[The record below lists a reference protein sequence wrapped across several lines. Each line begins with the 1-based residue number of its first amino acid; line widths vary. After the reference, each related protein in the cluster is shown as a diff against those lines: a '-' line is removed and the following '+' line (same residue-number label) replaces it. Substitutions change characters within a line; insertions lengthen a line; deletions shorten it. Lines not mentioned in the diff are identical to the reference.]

1 MNEPPEVPTAQHD
14 GSASHPSGTAR
25 TSPATA
31 PRRRRRRL
39 IIAGVVIL
47 VIAFIVAFLAIAPR
61 YIARYVANHYLTG
74 MQIDVEGVKTI
85 DIDLFNGEVSIGPV
99 RFHSGTADPGT
110 IGRLG
115 VKLSLSNLIHRQA
128 LLSAVV
134 LRDVDVSI
142 RQTPDG
148 EILVNGISL
157 RQMMAEKAE
166 QEEQPKAP
174 DDTEKS
180 GWGAGI
186 DDLSVR
192 NTRVHFTNRTGG
204 TAAVTIDRLD
214 LRGFRTWEPDHPGT
228 FVLTGNVN
236 GAEVTVYGR
245 AQPFGEKITV
255 FSELTVNGVDLTGIE
270 EFTGP
275 LPLTPAAG
283 MATAYARNT
292 IDLEPDGHLSGN
304 TTGTVV
310 LSNIDVNDPEKASI
324 KLDQVA
330 TDVDLRFALDPEGAA
345 QGSGRVQVRLNEGSS
360 ALPDGT
366 SLTLPSLA
374 LDLSDLSFRRAAAG
388 AIEAATQVRVQVDTP
403 QLSGPADVRAEQVV
417 LSVPRIEA
425 QVTADGTTTVRLPE
439 GENDEA
445 KSEEP
450 KPAETQPGQDVTHT
464 AGAELSIERGSVALA
479 DASGRPATTLDLAT
493 FTATVAKLNATLID
507 GAITANGTAGAGIEG
522 LVASLAGEGDS
533 GSKRLAADG
542 LQLKLDPVSV
552 TTRPNGATMVT
563 SGALQ
568 LAGLSAKLPAA
579 GEQAATQIDGRDAE
593 LNFRNIELKSDSANG
608 AQITGTLDGALR
620 DLEARVPVA
629 PDDPPF
635 EITLA
640 SLRVGLSD
648 TSVSSRG
655 ADADLTATLETSL
668 DKFAAVQPTRG
679 GSASKAGERLR
690 TALDSLRLT
699 LSPLDIKT
707 RGDQLSVST
716 SGTTEVQSVTQELP
730 KSQQKPAAKAT
741 IDSVRAYLN
750 DITAKVAPDELRWQ
764 VNIDAQVDQL
774 AAAAEDG
781 KAASL
786 TVKTVSIGDLS
797 ANSEQQV
804 SIGRQVIDRLQ
815 AFVTRDYLQGSAEA
829 PESRPKKAAQAVES
843 AAQEGWKVRIGSLS
857 VTNDSAIQVRD
868 TTVEPNANF
877 NIAIK
882 TLQVQNIDMIDPTQ
896 HTQMRLDA
904 SINEFSELAVAG
916 WAAPFTSNPDFDLNA
931 RLQRLELPPLSPYAA
946 PAVGVNIESGQ
957 LNLDAKAAAKAGDL
971 NGDLELTLRDLN
983 FSALSAEDAKRLSA
997 AVGVPIETIVGLLQD
1012 DQGRIR
1018 LNIPISGNLNSP
1030 SFDPSDAIAQA
1041 MTGAVQAAVLAPFQ
1055 LAFAPVSL
1063 IAKAAGGGPMTFQPI
1078 PFAPGEAELT
1088 SEGRD
1093 MIAGLA
1099 RVLQERNKL
1108 QIKVCGQATAADL
1121 NALAGGNL
1129 PPSGPEREAQ
1139 VQELR
1144 PKLEALASERT
1155 AAARRALISDGDVG
1169 SDQVGECRS
1178 AFNPTDQKPPRA
1190 NVGL

>member
-1 MNEPPEVPTAQHD
+1 
-14 GSASHPSGTAR
+14 
-25 TSPATA
+25 
-31 PRRRRRRL
+31 
-39 IIAGVVIL
+39 
-47 VIAFIVAFLAIAPR
+47 
-61 YIARYVANHYLTG
+61 

-204 TAAVTIDRLD
+204 TAAVTINRLD

-228 FVLTGNVN
+228 FVLTGDVN

-255 FSELTVNGVDLTGIE
+255 FSELTVNGIDLTGIE

-310 LSNIDVNDPEKASI
+310 LSNIDVTDPEKATI

-366 SLTLPSLA
+366 SLTLPSLT
-374 LDLSDLSFRRAAAG
+374 LNLSDLSFNRAAAG

-403 QLSGPADVRAEQVV
+403 QVSGPADVRAEQVV
-417 LSVPRIEA
+417 LSVPQIEA

-439 GENDEA
+439 GENEEA
-445 KSEEP
+445 TSEDT
-450 KPAETQPGQDVTHT
+450 KPAETQPGKEETHP

-493 FTATVAKLNATLID
+493 FTATVANLSATLID
-507 GAITANGTAGAGIEG
+507 DAITANGTVGAGIEG
-522 LVASLAGEGDS
+522 SSHLWRVRGQRLKAPCLRQTSVES
-533 GSKRLAADG
+533 GPL
-542 LQLKLDPVSV
+542 SV
-552 TTRPNGATMVT
+552 TTQPNGATLVT

-568 LAGLSAKLPAA
+568 LAGLSAALPAA
-579 GEQAATQIDGRDAE
+579 GEQAATQIDSRDAE

-620 DLEARVPVA
+620 NLEARVPVA

-640 SLRVGLSD
+640 SLRVGLLD
-648 TSVSSRG
+648 TTVSSRG

-668 DKFAAVQPTRG
+668 DKFDAVQPTRG

-716 SGTTEVQSVTQELP
+716 SGTTEAQALTQELP
-730 KSQQKPAAKAT
+730 KSQQSRLRKRR
-741 IDSVRAYLN
+741 S
-750 DITAKVAPDELRWQ
+750 TACV
-764 VNIDAQVDQL
+764 
-774 AAAAEDG
+774 
-781 KAASL
+781 
-786 TVKTVSIGDLS
+786 
-797 ANSEQQV
+797 
-804 SIGRQVIDRLQ
+804 
-815 AFVTRDYLQGSAEA
+815 
-829 PESRPKKAAQAVES
+829 
-843 AAQEGWKVRIGSLS
+843 
-857 VTNDSAIQVRD
+857 
-868 TTVEPNANF
+868 
-877 NIAIK
+877 
-882 TLQVQNIDMIDPTQ
+882 PT
-896 HTQMRLDA
+896 
-904 SINEFSELAVAG
+904 
-916 WAAPFTSNPDFDLNA
+916 
-931 RLQRLELPPLSPYAA
+931 
-946 PAVGVNIESGQ
+946 
-957 LNLDAKAAAKAGDL
+957 
-971 NGDLELTLRDLN
+971 
-983 FSALSAEDAKRLSA
+983 
-997 AVGVPIETIVGLLQD
+997 
-1012 DQGRIR
+1012 
-1018 LNIPISGNLNSP
+1018 
-1030 SFDPSDAIAQA
+1030 
-1041 MTGAVQAAVLAPFQ
+1041 
-1055 LAFAPVSL
+1055 
-1063 IAKAAGGGPMTFQPI
+1063 
-1078 PFAPGEAELT
+1078 
-1088 SEGRD
+1088 
-1093 MIAGLA
+1093 
-1099 RVLQERNKL
+1099 
-1108 QIKVCGQATAADL
+1108 
-1121 NALAGGNL
+1121 
-1129 PPSGPEREAQ
+1129 
-1139 VQELR
+1139 
-1144 PKLEALASERT
+1144 
-1155 AAARRALISDGDVG
+1155 
-1169 SDQVGECRS
+1169 
-1178 AFNPTDQKPPRA
+1178 
-1190 NVGL
+1190 